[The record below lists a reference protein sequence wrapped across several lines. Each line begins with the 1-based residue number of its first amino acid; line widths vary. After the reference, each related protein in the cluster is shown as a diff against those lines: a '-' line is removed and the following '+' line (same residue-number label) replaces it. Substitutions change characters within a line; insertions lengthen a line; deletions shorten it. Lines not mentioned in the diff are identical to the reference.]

1 MTTTQ
6 SRIAGLRGIIPAIV
20 TPFDSSGNVDVGTLE
35 TLAARLADGG
45 VHAIMATGGTGEF
58 PHLTADERRSAIATI
73 VRAVGDH
80 IPVIAGTAACDLA
93 ATLHLAEDA
102 AAAGADAIISV
113 PPFYFPLPDAALLDF
128 FTRLAEGSP
137 LPLYIYNNPLYTG
150 NPLKPELVVE
160 LLGLP
165 NIVGL
170 KQSEGD
176 LGQLVEIIH
185 QARVVHGLD
194 KGLFTGVDSQ
204 LTGALA
210 SGADGIFSTAA
221 GIVPRQVVD
230 VFDAAEGGDYAEAG
244 RLQMLLQ
251 PLNRFLEYDPGY
263 VAPAKEALIMMGL
276 EVGEPRPPLPLLSDD
291 QRVKLRKAL
300 TALDAIPVGA

>member
-1 MTTTQ
+1 MTTSLTD
-6 SRIAGLRGIIPAIV
+6 LRGIIPAIV
-20 TPFDSSGNVDVGTLE
+20 TPFDADRQVDHGILE
-35 TLAARLADGG
+35 TLTGRLVAGG

-58 PHLTADERRSAIATI
+58 PHLDPDERRAVIRTI
-73 VRAVGDH
+73 VGAVDGAV
-80 IPVIAGTAACDLA
+80 PVIAGTAACDLGQ
-93 ATLHLAEDA
+93 TLRLAEQA
-102 AAAGADAIISV
+102 AEAGADAVISV
-113 PPFYFPLPDAALLDF
+113 PPFYFPLPDTALLQF
-128 FTRLAEGSP
+128 FTELSDGSA

-150 NPLKPELVVE
+150 NPLKPELIVE
-160 LLGLP
+160 LLELP
-165 NIVGL
+165 NVVGL

-176 LGQLVEIIH
+176 LGQLVEVLH
-185 QARVVHGLD
+185 QARVVRGLE
-194 KGLFTGVDSQ
+194 KGLFTGIDSQ

-210 SGADGIFSTAA
+210 SGADGVFSTAA

-230 VFDAAEGGDYAEAG
+230 LFEAAERGDYAEAR

-276 EVGEPRPPLPLLSDD
+276 EVGEPRPPLPLLSED
-291 QRVKLRKAL
+291 QRADLRKAL